1 MFINWK
7 GIISSIAISSLM
19 FSAPMTSEAP
29 VQNQSL
35 LASAT
40 SISQLKPSET
50 KVPTK
55 FDDNFIAFELAEDG
69 TIVLTNGKKMT
80 FEEFKKYLASKGIVS
95 IESLKPTSV
104 KEGKFSSEVI
114 EVKVLGDPQP
124 DKKK

>member
-1 MFINWK
+1 
-7 GIISSIAISSLM
+7 
-19 FSAPMTSEAP
+19 MTSEAP